1 MAAVK
6 NSRPE
11 IDPVRNY
18 LEGVAK
24 HLVERLY
31 GPKGPAW
38 GTKLTDIEAVLLDLR
53 AVLTEEMLQQAL
65 QRQAEQQ
72 AAQAA
77 EYHDCPKCGQ
87 RTQTRPTT
95 EDQHEPDKPRRL
107 HTQVGVAN
115 WHEPHQHCTRCRRAF
130 FPSEQES
137 GD

>member
-1 MAAVK
+1 MARVETC
-6 NSRPE
+6 RPE

-24 HLVERLY
+24 HLVDRIY

-38 GTKLTDIEAVLLDLR
+38 GTRLTDIEEVLLDLR

-65 QRQAEQQ
+65 QRQAEQHAEQ
-72 AAQAA
+72 SAAYHACPGCGKGTTLRTPTDAA
-77 EYHDCPKCGQ
+77 A
-87 RTQTRPTT
+87 
-95 EDQHEPDKPRRL
+95 KPRTVT
-107 HTQVGVAN
+107 TQVGAAQ
-115 WHEPHQHCTRCRRAF
+115 WQEPQQYCTRCRRAF

>member
-1 MAAVK
+1 MARVN

-24 HLVERLY
+24 HLVERIY
-31 GPKGPAW
+31 GPKGPVW

-72 AAQAA
+72 AQQAA
-77 EYHDCPKCGQ
+77 EYHACPECDQ
-87 RTQTRPTT
+87 RTPARPAAD
-95 EDQHEPDKPRRL
+95 ESDEARVL
-107 HTQVGVAN
+107 HTRVGVAN
-115 WHEPHQHCTRCRRAF
+115 WHEPHHYCTRCRRAF

>member
-1 MAAVK
+1 MARGQK
-6 NSRPE
+6 SRPE

-24 HLVERLY
+24 QLVDRIY

-65 QRQAEQQ
+65 QRQAAQP
-72 AAQAA
+72 AAPAA
-77 EYHDCPKCGQ
+77 EYQTCPKCGKQ
-87 RTQTRPTT
+87 TQARL
-95 EDQHEPDKPRRL
+95 PDDDAKPRVL
-107 HTQVGVAN
+107 NTHAGMAQ
-115 WHEPHQHCTRCRRAF
+115 WHEPEQYCTRCRRAF
-130 FPSEQES
+130 FPSEQEP